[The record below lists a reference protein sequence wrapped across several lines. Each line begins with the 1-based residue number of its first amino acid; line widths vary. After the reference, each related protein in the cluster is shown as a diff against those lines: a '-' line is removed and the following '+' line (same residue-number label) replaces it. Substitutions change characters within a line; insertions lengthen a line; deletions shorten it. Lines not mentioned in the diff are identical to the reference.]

1 MVKISPVAMRWWSLA
16 PVALAVFFGAAF
28 ASLVAAES
36 PRTTGS
42 PFLHAWRSE
51 DYGASPVNWRIEQ
64 HPTTG
69 YIYATNNLGVLEF
82 DGAEWRLIALPHGGA
97 ARALAIDP
105 TGTIWVGGVGELATL
120 VPAATGEL
128 QAIDQT
134 PRVLAAF
141 GSRPLATVQ
150 IGRAHV

>member
-1 MVKISPVAMRWWSLA
+1 MRFAVPPAFGLSLRSFVSRLRVVRGVLALLFVATLFPLM
-16 PVALAVFFGAAF
+16 
-28 ASLVAAES
+28 AAES

-82 DGAEWRLIALPHGGA
+82 DGATWRLIPLPHGGA
-97 ARALAIDP
+97 ARALVIDP
-105 TGTIWVGGVGELATL
+105 AGTIWVGGVGELATL
-120 VPAATGEL
+120 APTATCAGG
-128 QAIDQT
+128 A
-134 PRVLAAF
+134 
-141 GSRPLATVQ
+141 GK
-150 IGRAHV
+150 